1 VPILDS
7 FWEIS
12 KLGRELAEL
21 QLAYQR
27 YVWAVVMKEE
37 KGELPEY
44 SNLTITAD
52 ENAFKEYVQKIRLD
66 KENREI
72 TINKKVKVQGI
83 PEFALEC
90 KIGNHSPI
98 ERISKYLVR
107 KEDEDTGIVWD
118 PMLRVEEFVD
128 IVKKLVAF
136 PERCLEIKQK
146 LKENYEGSN
155 PVKIV

>member
-1 VPILDS
+1 
-7 FWEIS
+7 
-12 KLGRELAEL
+12 LAEL

-52 ENAFKEYVQKIRLD
+52 ENALKEYVQKIRLD

-72 TINKKVKVQGI
+72 TINGKVKVQGI
-83 PEFALEC
+83 PEFAFEC
-90 KIGNHSPI
+90 KIGNYPPI
-98 ERISKYLVR
+98 RWVSEYLVR
-107 KEDEDTGIVWD
+107 EEDKETGIVWD

-136 PERCLEIKQK
+136 SERCLEIKEK

-155 PVKIV
+155 PVKTV